1 MRPKHFWKKP
11 LTTLRFIGVLV
22 VFAMFLF
29 TSCVKNELSSI
40 SDNVRMHQSFSVPL
54 GVKKLDTYAP
64 SSDTSSV
71 PGVYGTFYYDKK
83 PYPANASSMQANFDE
98 IELNLSN
105 NAQTSWITSFTFSI
119 VCENH
124 FPAKVYF
131 KASLNGAAG
140 FSNIFGKD
148 SIAVDP
154 GGTVIREVPY
164 STALGNLGILLNSQQ
179 MTYYVSVSL
188 LNSPQLDSTN
198 YFKVDAGARIVLDYN
213 IKQLIK

>member
-1 MRPKHFWKKP
+1 MRPKHFRIK
-11 LTTLRFIGVLV
+11 LVTTLRFIGILV
-22 VFAMFLF
+22 VSAMFLF
-29 TSCVKNELSSI
+29 PSCVKNELNGI

-54 GVKKLDTYAP
+54 GVKKLNTSAP
-64 SSDTSSV
+64 PSDTSSV
-71 PGVYGTFYYDKK
+71 PGIYGTFYYDKK
-83 PYPANASSMQANFDE
+83 PYPAIFSSMQANSDV

-124 FPAKVYF
+124 FPVQASF
-131 KASLNGAAG
+131 KAYLNGAAG
-140 FSNIFGKD
+140 FSSVFGND
-148 SIAVDP
+148 SIVVDP
-154 GGTVIREVPY
+154 GGIAIREVPY

-179 MTYYVSVSL
+179 MTYSVSVSL

-213 IKQLIK
+213 IKELVK